1 MGGDYGEM
9 TMTLDKAGTIAAGRF
24 KAVCL
29 HVLDEVAQTRTPVT
43 ITKRGKPIARLVP
56 VEPPPPLFG
65 ALAGTVGDY
74 GDIISP
80 IDAEW
85 DALR

>member
-1 MGGDYGEM
+1 MATMVMDQAGE
-9 TMTLDKAGTIAAGRF
+9 IAAGRF

-29 HVLDEVAQTRTPVT
+29 HVLDEVAETRRPVT
-43 ITKRGKPIARLVP
+43 ITKRGRPVARLVP

-74 GDIISP
+74 GDIVSP
-80 IDAEW
+80 IDDEW